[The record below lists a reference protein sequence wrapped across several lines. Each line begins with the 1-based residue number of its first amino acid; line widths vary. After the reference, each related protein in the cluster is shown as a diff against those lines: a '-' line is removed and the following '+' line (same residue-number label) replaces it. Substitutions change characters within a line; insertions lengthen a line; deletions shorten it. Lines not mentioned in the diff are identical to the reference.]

1 MKQNILIIGASGV
14 VGSEIGKQLKELGH
28 NVRLTTSKK
37 SSKIQDTFHINLTTG
52 EGAKEAFNGIDRAF
66 FLSPGGYAD
75 QYKILFPL
83 IEEAKNRSLKKVVLM
98 SAMGADADPSS
109 PLRRSELEL
118 EKSGVPYNIIRP
130 NWFMQNF
137 NTFWIHGI
145 LAQGKILLP
154 AGNAKTSFIDARD
167 ISSVAVKLLT
177 TDEKNN
183 QAFNLTGPEAITHSQ
198 VANVLTETTGKK
210 IVYSETTSEE
220 FKSTLLTAGL
230 PADYVDF
237 LALIM
242 GYLKAGYNSALTS
255 SVKDILGREPISFQN
270 YAKAFKSSFFK

>member
-28 NVRLTTSKK
+28 NLRLATSKK
-37 SSKIQDTFHINLTTG
+37 SSKIQNTFHINLTTG

-66 FLSPGGYAD
+66 FLSPSGYAD

-198 VANVLTETTGKK
+198 VASVLTETTGKK